1 MRASELFRIE
11 CQKLPDHTMHV
22 HARMLVSL
30 YLAKRY
36 RTYSMHKRRIAKA
49 LHSIDRAYNA
59 I

>member
-22 HARMLVSL
+22 HARMLASL

-36 RTYSMHKRRIAKA
+36 RTYGKHKARIAKA
-49 LHSIDRAYNA
+49 LHSLDRAYNA
-59 I
+59 V